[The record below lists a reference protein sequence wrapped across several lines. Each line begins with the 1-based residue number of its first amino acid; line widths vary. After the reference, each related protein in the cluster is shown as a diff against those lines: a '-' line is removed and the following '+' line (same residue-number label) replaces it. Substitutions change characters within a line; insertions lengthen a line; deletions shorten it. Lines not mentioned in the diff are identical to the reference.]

1 MVVQYQGQQKG
12 IPTKFTVRINRNN
25 ILKNGSKYRMDLL
38 VGEKQLPSFKTL
50 NHKSLSD
57 CLKEMYLFRKF
68 NNIELEAS
76 SEKVEPTFIPSDSI
90 LYNNYKQTLFM
101 A

>member
-12 IPTKFTVRINRNN
+12 IPTKFTVRISQNN

-38 VGEKQLPSFKTL
+38 VGDRQLPTFKTL

-57 CLKEMYLFRKF
+57 CLKEIYLFRKF
-68 NNIELEAS
+68 NNIEFEAS
-76 SEKVEPTFIPSDSI
+76 SEKVAPNFIPSDSI
-90 LYNNYKQTLFM
+90 LYNNYKQALFM

>member
-12 IPTKFTVRINRNN
+12 IPTKFTVRISRNN

-38 VGEKQLPSFKTL
+38 VGDKQLPTFKTL
-50 NHKSLSD
+50 THKSLSD

-68 NNIELEAS
+68 NNIEFDAS
-76 SEKVEPTFIPSDSI
+76 SENVKDKLIPSD
-90 LYNNYKQTLFM
+90 LYNYHKQTLFM

>member
-12 IPTKFTVRINRNN
+12 IPTKFTVRISKNN
-25 ILKNGSKYRMDLL
+25 ILKNGSKYQMDLL
-38 VGEKQLPSFKTL
+38 VGEKKLPTFKTL

-76 SEKVEPTFIPSDSI
+76 SEKVAATFIPSDSI